1 MVGAFI
7 SISVQLPPCHLAG
20 FSTTRS
26 LFSEIKNLSVQQQKS
41 SLVEEAS
48 RVRTINRDLQTS
60 DQKRKEVFIMLPKL
74 IEAFFLSCSSQR
86 AAQLDD
92 E

>member
-7 SISVQLPPCHLAG
+7 SISVQPPPCRLAG

-26 LFSEIKNLSVQQQKS
+26 LFSEIKNQSVQQQKS

-48 RVRTINRDLQTS
+48 RVRTINRDLQIS
-60 DQKRKEVFIMLPKL
+60 DQKRNEVFIIPPKL
-74 IEAFFLSCSSQR
+74 IEAFFLS
-86 AAQLDD
+86 AASRGRLSLK
-92 E
+92 ES